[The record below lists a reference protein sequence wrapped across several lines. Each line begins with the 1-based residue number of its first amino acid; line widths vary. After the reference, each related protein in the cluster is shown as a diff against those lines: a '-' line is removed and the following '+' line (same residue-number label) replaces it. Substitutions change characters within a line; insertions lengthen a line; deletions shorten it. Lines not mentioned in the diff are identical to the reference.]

1 MFDKFGEFG
10 SVNEINEL
18 AQNLFNEGDMDSIL
32 ALAKENGIDQEVAKM
47 YIKGD
52 LPELADAEDAA
63 IGKIEVEEAD
73 LKPKDIMTDWSQY
86 IKATCMEDMQM
97 ALAVRK
103 KGKSLKGCIGA
114 LLKWSF
120 GHQQDVDKDII
131 KAVGVSASKVTLG
144 IPGRAQAQKIIREY
158 YLGGGK

>member
-63 IGKIEVEEAD
+63 PLCRGDRHVYKEHGQERVVYPVPA
-73 LKPKDIMTDWSQY
+73 P
-86 IKATCMEDMQM
+86 
-97 ALAVRK
+97 
-103 KGKSLKGCIGA
+103 
-114 LLKWSF
+114 
-120 GHQQDVDKDII
+120 
-131 KAVGVSASKVTLG
+131 
-144 IPGRAQAQKIIREY
+144 
-158 YLGGGK
+158 